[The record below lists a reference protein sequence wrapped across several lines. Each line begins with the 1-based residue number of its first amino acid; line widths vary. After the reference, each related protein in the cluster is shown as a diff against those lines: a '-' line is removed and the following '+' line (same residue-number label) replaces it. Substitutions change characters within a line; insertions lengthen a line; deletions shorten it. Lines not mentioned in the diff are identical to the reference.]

1 MPSVEDQL
9 SDARRRLL
17 DLTLRNKLLNH
28 RPSKRRTLPI
38 VDELSREV
46 YETLV
51 VQGKKMRFL
60 PTEPRAGKQGTLGI
74 LPDSQA
80 WEVPDLE
87 EAVADRHADLALQ
100 TTLDREVLQKKLF
113 FINSESDSFLE
124 EQGYTALY
132 LALGFLEWYESPTSE
147 LARRAPLVLVPV
159 SLERTGVRQ
168 AFKIKWTEED
178 VSGNISLAAKLA
190 ERGVN
195 LPEFSPAASKEELVT
210 YFEQVL
216 EAISDESRWSI
227 APDVALDFFSFAKF
241 VMYKDLDPNSWPE
254 GQTPADSKV
263 IRAVI
268 DPESSD
274 SGDGGFDP
282 DSIDH
287 ALKPSTLYHVLDAD
301 PSQIAVIEDA
311 KKGQHLVVEG
321 PPGTGKSQT
330 ITNLI
335 AELLAQGKTV
345 LFASEKMAA
354 LSVVKERL
362 EKVGL
367 GAFCLEVHSRKS
379 SKKQFLQQL
388 ENAARLRFPEPDGV
402 ERAFADLEAV
412 RDDLNDY
419 ASALR
424 EPVGTI
430 GICPADLFAEREK
443 ALTHFSKVG
452 REPRYVVLEAM
463 ADRTSD
469 GVTADKRALRE
480 FSSAFR
486 PVFPL
491 AANPWTGCSALD
503 LLPPDVNELEHLLRA
518 GRTVL
523 ARLVGAVAEL
533 AQTADVSGA
542 EALSAIP
549 GMLTASRIVG
559 RAPDVDRATV
569 DHAVQGETIDRVS
582 LIEAVVNYGVLRA
595 RQMPSRTMCAV
606 S

>member
-1 MPSVEDQL
+1 MPSIEDQL
-9 SDARRRLL
+9 SDARHRLL

-38 VDELSREV
+38 VDELPREV

-51 VQGKKMRFL
+51 VEGKKVRFL
-60 PTEPRAGKQGTLGI
+60 PTKPEDGEQQGALAI
-74 LPDSQA
+74 LPDS

-87 EAVADRHADLALQ
+87 EAVAARHSDLALQ
-100 TTLDREVLQKKLF
+100 TTLDKEVLQKKLF
-113 FINSESDSFLE
+113 FIGAESDSFLE

-132 LALGFLEWYESPTSE
+132 LALGFLEWYESPASE

-168 AFKIKWTEED
+168 AFKIQWTEED
-178 VSGNISLAAKLA
+178 VSGNISLAAKLI
-190 ERGVN
+190 ELGVT
-195 LPEFSPAASKEELVT
+195 LPEFSPAASKEELVG

-216 EAISDESRWSI
+216 EAISDQNRWSI
-227 APDVALDFFSFAKF
+227 TPDVVLDFFSFAKF

-254 GQTPADSKV
+254 GRSPVDNKV

-268 DPESSD
+268 DPESSE
-274 SGDGGFDP
+274 SGGGFDP

-287 ALKPSTLYHVLDAD
+287 VLKPSTLYHVLDAD

-335 AELLAQGKTV
+335 AELLAAGKTV

-367 GAFCLEVHSRKS
+367 GAFCVEVHSRKS

-388 ENAARLRFPEPDGV
+388 ESAARLRFPEPDGV
-402 ERAFADLEAV
+402 ERKFADLEAL
-412 RDDLNDY
+412 RDDLNAY

-424 EPVGTI
+424 EPVGTVRM
-430 GICPADLFAEREK
+430 CPADLFAGREK
-443 ALTHFSKVG
+443 ALTHFKTVG
-452 REPRYVVLEAM
+452 REPRDVVLEAM

-469 GVTADKRALRE
+469 GVAADKRALRE
-480 FSSAFR
+480 FSSALR

-491 AANPWTGCSALD
+491 AANPWTGCSARD
-503 LLPPDVNELEHLLRA
+503 LLPPDVAELEQLSSCSALRA
-518 GRTVL
+518 QSWRGSSV
-523 ARLVGAVAEL
+523 
-533 AQTADVSGA
+533 
-542 EALSAIP
+542 P
-549 GMLTASRIVG
+549 
-559 RAPDVDRATV
+559 
-569 DHAVQGETIDRVS
+569 
-582 LIEAVVNYGVLRA
+582 
-595 RQMPSRTMCAV
+595 
-606 S
+606 